1 MGCED
6 RIYILALL
14 IISGITIYVVYINS
28 RKTTNSQGPMTLKD
42 NSSLKDNDVVPN
54 KSGQCNCKSSGDVS
68 SDEKLLPVFDP
79 VFSFREAAKHILLL
93 EEHLN
98 SPYKRCNDCI
108 CKHFTAAEAYCE
120 EAIGLD
126 VTGIYNKEINI
137 PQYIRDVYKGY
148 TSGIKPEN
156 CAQQL
161 RNIRKGLLNLQK

>member
-28 RKTTNSQGPMTLKD
+28 RKTTNN
-42 NSSLKDNDVVPN
+42 NSLNQVTVPTA
-54 KSGQCNCKSSGDVS
+54 QCNCKSSGNYTS
-68 SDEKLLPVFDP
+68 NESEKLLPVFDP
-79 VFSFREAAKHILLL
+79 AFSFREAGKHILLL

-98 SPYKRCNDCI
+98 SPYKRCDDCI

-126 VTGIYNKEINI
+126 ATGIYNKEVNI

-148 TSGIKPEN
+148 TNGTKPEI

-161 RNIRKGLLNLQK
+161 RNIRKGLLNLQKNEF